1 MYEYVESGEV
11 KLYRSFCSKV
21 MEEVRDDLYDSF
33 GINTNFS
40 LVGSGGDAR
49 NMVTRNGNAPF
60 DLDYNLYII
69 SMPDEFWNNLSKL
82 KETVRCSLNK
92 AVSGFFFTDGKDSTS
107 VITSVLHFKDSPE
120 VEFSFD
126 VAILAKNSKGNY
138 CRLIHNKNF
147 GLLDQW
153 TWSEAPSSKNV
164 GDKAATIKENGLWQ
178 EVRTTYLKKKNLYLS
193 RGDKDHPSFV
203 IYVESVNEVYDRNF
217 NK

>member
-11 KLYRSFCSKV
+11 KRYRSFCSRV

-69 SMPDEFWNNLSKL
+69 SMPDEFWDDLRKL

-92 AVSGFFFTDGKDSTS
+92 AVGNSFFSDGKDSTS

-126 VAILAKNSKGNY
+126 VAILARNSKGNY
-138 CRLIHNKNF
+138 CRLIHNKNLGF
-147 GLLDQW
+147 LDQW

-164 GDKAATIKENGLWQ
+164 GDKAAAIKENGLWQ
-178 EVRTTYLKKKNLYLS
+178 EVRTTYLKKKNMYLR

>member
-11 KLYRSFCSKV
+11 KRYRSCCSKI

-69 SMPDEFWNNLSKL
+69 SMPDEFWNDLSKL

-92 AVSGFFFTDGKDSTS
+92 AVNGSFFTDGKDSTS
-107 VITSVLHFKDSPE
+107 VITSILHFKGSPN

-126 VAILAKNSKGNY
+126 VAILTKNSNGNY

-147 GLLDQW
+147 GLLGQW
-153 TWSEAPSSKNV
+153 TWCEAPSSKNV
-164 GDKAATIKENGLWQ
+164 GDKATIIKENGLWQ
-178 EVRTTYLKKKNLYLS
+178 EVRTTYLNKKNMYLS
-193 RGDKDHPSFV
+193 RGDKEHPSFV
-203 IYVESVNEVYDRNF
+203 IYVESINEVYDRNF